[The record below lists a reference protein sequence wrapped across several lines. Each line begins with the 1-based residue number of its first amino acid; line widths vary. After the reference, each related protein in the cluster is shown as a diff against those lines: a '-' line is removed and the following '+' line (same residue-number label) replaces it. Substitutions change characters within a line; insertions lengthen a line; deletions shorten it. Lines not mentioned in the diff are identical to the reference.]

1 MVGDARETLTQL
13 LPLLAPRPD
22 TAWRQKIEEDVE
34 RWWRVLEKRALDD
47 ATPINPQRVFWEL
60 SSRLPPDA
68 ILCADSGTA
77 ASWYARDIRMQRGMM
92 GTLSGGLATMAPALP
107 YAIAAKFCHPG
118 RVAIALEGDGAMQ
131 MNGINELIT
140 VAARWRDW
148 ADPRLIVLVL
158 NNGDLNMVTWE
169 ERAMG
174 GDRRFATS
182 QNRAAVRLRR
192 LRPDAG
198 AGGHPGRVAGQDRPD
213 VGPRLASHP
222 ARGASMW

>member
-1 MVGDARETLTQL
+1 
-13 LPLLAPRPD
+13 
-22 TAWRQKIEEDVE
+22 
-34 RWWRVLEKRALDD
+34 
-47 ATPINPQRVFWEL
+47 VFWEL

-182 QNRAAVRLRR
+182 QTVPPFDYAAYAQMLGLEGIRVESPDKIGPMWDHALQATRPVVLDVVTDPNVPPVPPHVPPQSIRNYMKALLGNDPQGNAVLRATAREMWAEVFPAA
-192 LRPDAG
+192 RP
-198 AGGHPGRVAGQDRPD
+198 PG
-213 VGPRLASHP
+213 
-222 ARGASMW
+222 